1 MAVLVILC
9 ALTVVHCAFTV
20 SHSASIVHNVS
31 LSHTLCSHCRT
42 LCFHCLSLRLFRP
55 LCACSDAVLT
65 LTCTRKDMVGVCKIL
80 SDQMTKLSDIDMD
93 SVNLTFGL
101 FYLMQIHRSE
111 VRDCFICFWL
121 LSSQCFLPSS
131 PYFSV
136 LFTTL
141 SSSLHYASSSLLCT
155 LSSLFLFM
163 IHRSEV

>member
-1 MAVLVILC
+1 MQRQQPGSQLP
-9 ALTVVHCAFTV
+9 TVVRCAFTV
-20 SHSASIVHNVS
+20 SQCASIVHNGC

-42 LCFHCLSLRLFRP
+42 LCFHCLSLCLRRS

-65 LTCTRKDMVGVCKIL
+65 LTCTGKDMVGICKIL
-80 SDQMTKLSDIDMD
+80 SDQMTKLSDIDID

-111 VRDCFICFWL
+111 VRDCFICCWL
-121 LSSQCFLPSS
+121 LSSQCFSPSS

-141 SSSLHYASSSLLCT
+141 SSPSSHYASPSPL
-155 LSSLFLFM
+155 
-163 IHRSEV
+163 